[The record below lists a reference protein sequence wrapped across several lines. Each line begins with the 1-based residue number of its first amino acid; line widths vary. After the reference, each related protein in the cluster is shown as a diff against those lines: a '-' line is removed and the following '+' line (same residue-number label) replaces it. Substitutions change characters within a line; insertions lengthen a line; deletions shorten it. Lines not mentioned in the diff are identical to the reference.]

1 MVFCQAG
8 WRFSDPD
15 LFANP
20 IPGNHGHPATRSIPF
35 FIGGGHAS
43 VPRRTASSRVARTI
57 DVAPTVASFFG
68 AGAPRGGYDGRS
80 LL

>member
-1 MVFCQAG
+1 VAFCRAG

-15 LFANP
+15 PTANP

-35 FIGGGHAS
+35 FIGGGHPV
-43 VPRRTASSRVARTI
+43 VPERTASSRVARTI
-57 DVAPTVASFFG
+57 DVAPTVAAFFG
-68 AGAPRGGYDGRS
+68 AGAPRSGYDGRA